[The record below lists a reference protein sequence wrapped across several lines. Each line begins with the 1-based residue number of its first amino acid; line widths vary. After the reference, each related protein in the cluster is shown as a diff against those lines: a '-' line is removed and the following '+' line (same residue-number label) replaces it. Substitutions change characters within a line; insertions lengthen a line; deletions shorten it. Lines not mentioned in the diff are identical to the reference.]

1 MSICETKIVYNGIT
15 LSSVLTESISY
26 DPVYDQTGCDLIGM
40 RTQIVVTAYAHA
52 STKSPTD
59 HGVNAVWASGV
70 SPWPPALTE
79 MFRKLSMP
87 RRRFTMTVNT
97 FTMFDILPTAV
108 EGRIVTQSDG
118 TWQISGPGTSTTD
131 TGGIQ
136 DTDLEDSDS
145 QENSIACN
153 PTPTGTG
160 LNQDI
165 AHGPKCSYRVMG
177 IKGGDTA
184 KCQFTFEFTTPL
196 CEDPSKIKDF
206 LHLRYWIVDDIDC
219 QAWLTTRTYRGTFR
233 VKGMQVDSHAL
244 ARQITLPPLQPG
256 FRRSR
261 INWSESPDHLTLN
274 FTVVDVE
281 QKSMAPS
288 PATHWEGSYSV
299 SVPMGDVT
307 AESELRFR
315 LWADTSLD
323 KRLLFKLMHHI
334 IDVKLNYMDMMK
346 SLGSFCVL
354 AQVWEESLADNQV
367 SCYIKIRHMGSA
379 DANGGIKDRFSM
391 NVQAMGDK
399 FNLGKD
405 LGASVTIWPDN
416 PDPRDYDPLRATLPP
431 GGLPPA
437 GLAGIMVCA
446 LQTPCCPQTLKQS
459 TETTEPEYDLPTRYE
474 KEEYE
479 PPAVV
484 EDSVYEEIPNRY
496 SDEHMEFAYLWYR
509 MTNHYHKD
517 TGWRGFPT
525 GKQCTQSAGSTSF
538 AFSQIHCPI
547 SIREIRLEAARL
559 NKAPELPDLRDS
571 WIDSE
576 TGIRYVLKDV
586 VIDPQPVQLTADARH
601 DIRETYARYFYYMSR
616 PPLSTENWLAGRV
629 PYVAAGTKP
638 LTTETIPG
646 TLVPPEAFK
655 DPQEIFGNQAP
666 NNLIPAQIQPDQGT

>member
-40 RTQIVVTAYAHA
+40 RCQVVVTAYAHA

-108 EGRIVTQSDG
+108 EGRIVVQEG
-118 TWQISGPGTSTTD
+118 EEGGQMVVLLPG
-131 TGGIQ
+131 Q
-136 DTDLEDSDS
+136 DPVTIDLEDGED
-145 QENSIACN
+145 QTVACN

-219 QAWLTTRTYRGTFR
+219 QAWLTTRTYQGTFR

-261 INWSESPDHLTLN
+261 INWSESPDHLTMN
-274 FTVVDVE
+274 FTITDVE
-281 QKSMAPS
+281 QYAMAPA
-288 PATHWEGSYSV
+288 PATHWEGTYSV
-299 SVPMGDVT
+299 SVPQGDIT
-307 AESELRFR
+307 AVSELRFR
-315 LWADTSLD
+315 LWSHSGID
-323 KRLLFKLMHHI
+323 KRDLFNLAQQI
-334 IDVKLNYMDMMK
+334 LNVKLNYLELLEN
-346 SLGSFCVL
+346 LGSFCVL
-354 AQVWEESLADNQV
+354 AQVWEESLAANEV
-367 SCYIKIRHMGSA
+367 SVYVKIRHMGTTEQGASR
-379 DANGGIKDRFSM
+379 DRFNA
-391 NVQAMGDK
+391 NVQALGDK
-399 FNLGKD
+399 FL
-405 LGASVTIWPDN
+405 LGAPLDKEVSNKDN
-416 PDPRDYDPLRATLPP
+416 NPAKREYDRRTAYIPEDGT
-431 GGLPPA
+431 PPA
-437 GLAGIMVCA
+437 GLAGTFICA
-446 LQTPCCPQTLKQS
+446 LQTPCCPQVLKQDK
-459 TETTEPEYDLPTRYE
+459 ETTNQEPDYPPQVPLKPKDEPPYVERVEYDGI
-474 KEEYE
+474 
-479 PPAVV
+479 V
-484 EDSVYEEIPNRY
+484 PNRY
-496 SDEHMEFAYLWYR
+496 TDEHMEFAYLWYR

-525 GKQCTQSAGSTSF
+525 GRQCSVSSGSF

-547 SIREIRLEAARL
+547 AVREIRIEAARL
-559 NKAPELPDLRDS
+559 NKAPAIPDLRDS

-616 PPLSTENWLAGRV
+616 PPLATENWLAGRV

-655 DPQEIFGNQAP
+655 NPQEIFGNQAP